1 MTMKNQIKTL
11 ALVCLCLIALTTATY
26 GQSETQVFETK
37 AVLPPA
43 LIQANDFRVAPETTV
58 KDYEFQF
65 NLETNYG
72 VFPVSGVPLLE
83 KRISE
88 LRAIEKAASLS
99 NETVAL
105 KSAWEAV
112 KNAPRGAGH
121 LLSDP
126 RGTLAAIPRGIART
140 ASNIVNPV
148 DRRVGSL
155 TRRRLATNL
164 GVDPETRNP
173 VLKRLLDELST
184 REIVGGVGSKLALGA
199 ILPGLGTISSAE
211 NYREQFFTQNPHV
224 LLQQLDAELTQ
235 LGVWPPVREEF
246 IATARWTML
255 EKIAFVHF
263 YRQLTGVEHAD
274 AMIYLA
280 NQDQTETD
288 ILRRLIEM
296 RLLAELHSQSPIKT
310 ISNSGLPVA
319 WLQNGNIVGICSVDY
334 LGNSIDVQNLAAGF
348 RKSNPDTPITLLST
362 GRISS
367 EAQKTL
373 DSHNIEFKRAS
384 FSVGDGTQAELP
396 SGSTRR

>member
-1 MTMKNQIKTL
+1 MKR
-11 ALVCLCLIALTTATY
+11 
-26 GQSETQVFETK
+26 K

-140 ASNIVNPV
+140 ATNIVNPV

-155 TRRRLATNL
+155 TRRRLSANL

-173 VLKRLLDELST
+173 VLKQLLDELST

>member
-1 MTMKNQIKTL
+1 MRML
-11 ALVCLCLIALTTATY
+11 ALVCLWLVALTPATF
-26 GQSETQVFETK
+26 GQSQNQVFETK
-37 AVLPPA
+37 SILPPA
-43 LIQANDFRVAPETTV
+43 LTQSNEFRVAPETTV

-65 NLETNYG
+65 NIETSYG
-72 VFPVSGVPLLE
+72 VFPASGIPLLE
-83 KRISE
+83 KRVAE
-88 LRAIEKAASLS
+88 LRAIEKAAALS
-99 NETVAL
+99 HETVAL

-126 RGTLAAIPRGIART
+126 RGTLAALPRGIART

-184 REIVGGVGSKLALGA
+184 REIVGGAGSKLALSA
-199 ILPGLGTISSAE
+199 ILPGLGTISASE
-211 NYREQFFTQNPHV
+211 DYREQYFTQNPHV
-224 LLQQLDAELTQ
+224 LLQQLDAELIQ
-235 LGVWPPVREEF
+235 LGTWPPAREEF

-274 AMIYLA
+274 VMIYLA
-280 NQDQTETD
+280 NQDRTETD

-296 RLLAELHSQSPIKT
+296 RLLVELHSQSPIKT
-310 ISNSGLPVA
+310 ISTSGLPIA
-319 WLQNGNIVGICSVDY
+319 WLQNGNIVGICSVDF
-334 LGNSIDVQNLAAGF
+334 LSNSLDVQNLAAGF
-348 RKSNPDTPITLLST
+348 RKSNPDTSITLLST
-362 GRISS
+362 GWVSS
-367 EAQKTL
+367 EAQQTL
-373 DSHNIEFKRAS
+373 DSHNIKFKRAS
-384 FSVGDGTQAELP
+384 FSSGDGKQAELP
-396 SGSTRR
+396 SGSQRR